1 MGTGAAEEGAP
12 GAGKGTN
19 VPLRETDRSLR
30 HAELELHK
38 AAYDLAQRRIGM
50 PVAGWIGGLAA
61 DTGARIDPKIEITR
75 FRRRPSVKPC
85 RAGIRRLIPQPAQ
98 KTAPLCQR
106 PLDAGV
112 LWHILRNGQC
122 GAGDAAG

>member
-50 PVAGWIGGLAA
+50 PVAGWIGG
-61 DTGARIDPKIEITR
+61 
-75 FRRRPSVKPC
+75 
-85 RAGIRRLIPQPAQ
+85 
-98 KTAPLCQR
+98 
-106 PLDAGV
+106 
-112 LWHILRNGQC
+112 
-122 GAGDAAG
+122 